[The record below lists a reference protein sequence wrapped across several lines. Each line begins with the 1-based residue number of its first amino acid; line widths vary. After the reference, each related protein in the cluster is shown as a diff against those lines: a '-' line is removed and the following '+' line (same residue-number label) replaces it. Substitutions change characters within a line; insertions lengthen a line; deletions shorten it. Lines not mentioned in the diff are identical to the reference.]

1 MDVIEE
7 TAITLPTKVAVTTQ
21 AIGFV
26 AGAAVVAGV
35 VGGVVVYRKRKAK
48 KAALN
53 VEPTVTTN

>member
-26 AGAAVVAGV
+26 AGAALVAGV
-35 VGGVVVYRKRKAK
+35 VGGVVVYRKRKAR
-48 KAALN
+48 KAAEI
-53 VEPTVTTN
+53 VESSVTN